1 MANGF
6 DISAA
11 LKLVKEGHEP
21 ITAKEADKFT
31 GRNVMAAHEIYG
43 KDVLVYEGTLEK
55 VGPTFH
61 PHVIKYLNLRPGV
74 SRKYMKKLFGWK
86 QIPHV
91 TNNQGKTTEKMEDIV
106 CDIQNFEV
114 LFCEGEYYPV
124 HVGEV
129 LRHFE
134 VGDGHCKY
142 CEIANANEWVKNYK
156 EKAWGFEI
164 HQMDSDDKKAIR
176 KALNN
181 YPEEFKEHFGKE
193 TFNELA
199 KALLKK

>member
-6 DISAA
+6 DIGKA
-11 LKLVKEGHEP
+11 LKLVKEGREP
-21 ITAKEADKFT
+21 ITVKEADKFT

-55 VGPTFH
+55 VGSTFH
-61 PHVIKYLNLRPGV
+61 PRVIKYLNLRPGV
-74 SRKYMKKLFGWK
+74 SRKYTKKLFGWK

-91 TNNQGKTTEKMEDIV
+91 MDNGRKVTEKMEDIV

-134 VGDGHCKY
+134 VGDGRCKY
-142 CEIANANEWVKNYK
+142 CEIANVNEWVKNYM
-156 EKAWGFEI
+156 EKAWGFGI
-164 HQMDSDDKKAIR
+164 HQMNSDNKGAIKNALKK
-176 KALNN
+176 
-181 YPEEFKEHFGKE
+181 YPGEFKEHFGEE